1 VEERR
6 TEEDAWQPAAGR
18 GLLGRSPRRV
28 AVASTEKGP
37 AGQLI
42 LACHI

>member
-6 TEEDAWQPAAGR
+6 TEEDAWQQGEGCSAG
-18 GLLGRSPRRV
+18 RV